1 MQKIL
6 NLIGQY
12 RSRENEARFRC
23 YAATRKLTNTPAVF
37 LSLSGSWFI
46 LIKHTESIS
55 HRGCSVKKGV
65 FLEILQNSQENACA
79 RDSFLIK
86 LHGWNFIKKEPLA
99 QVFPLNFAKFLRT
112 PLLQNTPDGCF

>member
-46 LIKHTESIS
+46 LIKHTESATKKFS
-55 HRGCSVKKGV
+55 KKGV
-65 FLEILQNSQENACA
+65 LRS
-79 RDSFLIK
+79 
-86 LHGWNFIKKEPLA
+86 
-99 QVFPLNFAKFLRT
+99 FAKFT
-112 PLLQNTPDGCF
+112 GEYLLQKLISDKVARLELF